1 MTDLSAEFE
10 KISDRAKRRDRP
22 PPRGESAH
30 QGSACRRPARARN
43 KATAAANQLKG
54 EGVGARNTAS
64 SHWKEMRGKWKA
76 HVAEV
81 HARVGEKA
89 DKLDARASGV
99 DADIA
104 ELRARCHRLRT
115 SRRGR
120 SRIRR
125 ARRDVRTC

>member
-10 KISDRAKRRDRP
+10 KISDRAKDATDHLRAASQRTKDQL
-22 PPRGESAH
+22 AVD
-30 QGSACRRPARARN
+30 AARARN

-54 EGVGARNTAS
+54 EAVGARNTAS
-64 SHWKEMRGKWKA
+64 SHWQEMRGKWKA

-104 ELRARCHRLRT
+104 ESYARDA
-115 SRRGR
+115 
-120 SRIRR
+120 IDF
-125 ARRDVRTC
+125 AQAAVD